1 MATLLKIYRTDKSQ
15 NTSWLLSL
23 LIVTSIL
30 DTIWSFNNT
39 ILLLIEYDERLAID
53 SFRLFIRWRYILRHH
68 NLATKSS
75 SILQLF
81 ESKNVHYAIIHT
93 ELSQIIFQ
101 HSYSFLEKKSGYGT
115 LASIHECRF
124 SEKTVSDWKTLLYIT
139 FYGRLFC
146 KFLQNFSGKKM
157 LTRPFYTFDKNIFEF
172 RSIAM

>member
-30 DTIWSFNNT
+30 DTIWSFNDT
-39 ILLLIEYDERLAID
+39 ILLLTEYDERLAID

-68 NLATKSS
+68 NPATKSS

-101 HSYSFLEKKSGYGT
+101 HSYSFLEKNQVTGPWQ
-115 LASIHECRF
+115 ASMNVFWENSKRLKNVTIYY
-124 SEKTVSDWKTLLYIT
+124 LL
-139 FYGRLFC
+139 

-172 RSIAM
+172 RSIVM